1 MVQSFLQSQQSKAQ
15 IGNDAGWALKF
26 YHQNE
31 PYSELPVLKVED
43 YYADIQATLQS
54 GLEGGTYTFVIEGLI
69 NDHYRKLKELVS
81 REGPRWNAVIK
92 LYLYWR
98 DASSNI
104 GGYLANVVGIADL
117 VGGSSVPEE
126 ALVAELSIQS
136 VSRKAGSRR
145 YETTIQARERV
156 FTALSSRIPEPI
168 HEDNLQSVINT
179 VKNNTG
185 IRNITPHGL
194 EEIGSLQ
201 AEAINFEQ
209 GNTYKQE
216 FQQLANALEQATN
229 KRGRGM
235 LLIRDGIL
243 HVGVRS
249 FPLEGDPK
257 ELTYASGLIEIESIG
272 SMESD
277 PNSDPAD
284 APPRRPEFR
293 LTLKGRPD
301 IKPGD
306 VVKVDLPPEDVIK
319 TTPDFGDAILG
330 MAGSLLPA
338 IGGGLEKPVNL
349 YVNSVQHR
357 LGRTSGFSTV
367 VTTVQIENLNQAW
380 DEHSPSGSHPPV
392 RVSSASSADSGTQA
406 AQAVRQLAEGSASAR
421 RFADIGEVRSV
432 QTSGRGSET
441 EPPGQTLTT
450 WRGLVAPDGRRNQAN
465 RLAIQRQQPSILQGI
480 PYATPFAWGKCGLVV
495 PRYPGTRVVVLHRNG
510 QANDPLDVGAL
521 WEAGHGPDSQA
532 GDWWLILPVDIP
544 ESDRATIANDAT
556 SEEHTGKVSQ
566 DLIDA
571 EGNRII
577 EVGELTIR
585 VGKNSL
591 KDAGERPDRSDDEGS
606 ITIEHTKEGSKIV
619 MKPDGSVEITA
630 KKIKFDTSQ
639 SNGDIEL
646 DAGNGNITMKANSVD
661 VQVSD
666 SMNVH

>member
-1 MVQSFLQSQQSKAQ
+1 MVQSFLQSQQKKAQ

-26 YHQNE
+26 YHQNK
-31 PYSELPVLKVED
+31 PYSELPILRVED

-69 NDHYRKLKELVS
+69 DDQYGELRKLVS
-81 REGPRWNAVIK
+81 KQGRRWDAVVK

-98 DASSNI
+98 DASADI
-104 GGYLANVVGIADL
+104 GGYLANVVGISDL
-117 VGGSSVPEE
+117 IGGSSVPEE
-126 ALVAELSIQS
+126 ALVAELAIQS

-145 YETTIQARERV
+145 YETTIQAKERV
-156 FTALSSRIPEPI
+156 FMALSSRIPEPI
-168 HEDNLQSVINT
+168 HEDNLQSVLNT
-179 VKNNTG
+179 VKSNTG
-185 IRNITPHGL
+185 IRDITPHGL
-194 EEIGSLQ
+194 AEIGSLQ

-216 FQQLANALEQATN
+216 FQQLASALEQATN

-235 LLIRDGIL
+235 LLIRNGIL
-243 HVGVRS
+243 HVGLRS
-249 FPLEGDPK
+249 FPLEGSAEDK

-272 SMESD
+272 SMDSD
-277 PNSDPAD
+277 PNSDPTN

-306 VVKVDLPPEDVIK
+306 VVKVDLPPEDVLK
-319 TTPDFGDAILG
+319 TTPSFGDALLG
-330 MAGSLLPA
+330 VAGSLLPA
-338 IGGGLEKPVNL
+338 IGGGLENPVNL
-349 YVNSVQHR
+349 YVSSVQHR
-357 LGRTSGFSTV
+357 LGRNSGFSTV
-367 VTTVQIENLNQAW
+367 VTTVQIADLNQAW
-380 DEHSPSGSHPPV
+380 DEHSPSGSHPSAP
-392 RVSSASSADSGTQA
+392 VSSPSSADSGTQA

-432 QTSGRGSET
+432 QTSGSGSET
-441 EPPGQTLTT
+441 EAPGQTLTT

-465 RLAIQRQQPSILQGI
+465 RLATQREHPSILQRV

-544 ESDRATIANDAT
+544 ESERATIAEGAT
-556 SEEHTGKVSQ
+556 PEEHTGKVSQ

-585 VGKNSL
+585 VGKDSL
-591 KDAGERPDRSDDEGS
+591 KDAGTRPDRPDDEGS
-606 ITIEHTKEGSKIV
+606 VTIEHTKGESKIV
-619 MKPDGSVEITA
+619 MKPDGSVVITA
-630 KKIKFDTSQ
+630 K
-639 SNGDIEL
+639 NIEL
-646 DAGNGNITMKANSVD
+646 DAGDGNITMKANKVD

-666 SMNVH
+666 SMNIQ

>member
-1 MVQSFLQSQQSKAQ
+1 MVASFLYSQSDKAR

-26 YHQNE
+26 YQGNE
-31 PYSELPVLKVED
+31 PYNELPVLRVED
-43 YYADIQATLQS
+43 YYAEIQATLQS
-54 GLEGGTYTFVIEGLI
+54 GLEGGTYTFTIEGLI
-69 NDHYRKLKELVS
+69 DEHYKKLKQLIS
-81 REGPRWNAVIK
+81 APGRRSDAVVK

-98 DASSNI
+98 DVNTNV
-104 GGYLANVVGIADL
+104 GGYLANAIGIGDL
-117 VGGSSVPEE
+117 LGGSAVPEE
-126 ALVAELSIQS
+126 ALVAELAIHSI
-136 VSRKAGSRR
+136 SRKAGSRR
-145 YETTIQARERV
+145 YETTIQAKERV
-156 FTALSSRIPEPI
+156 YTALCSRLPAPV
-168 HEDNLQSVINT
+168 HGDNLQAVLET
-179 VKNNTG
+179 VKMNTG
-185 IRNITPHGL
+185 IRGITPYEL
-194 EEIGSLQ
+194 TEVSSLQ
-201 AEAINFEQ
+201 ADAINFEQ

-257 ELTYASGLIEIESIG
+257 ELTYASGLIEIESSG

-284 APPRRPEFR
+284 APPRKPEFR

-306 VVKVDLPPEDVIK
+306 VVKVDLPPEDVLQ

-330 MAGSLLPA
+330 IAGSLLPA
-338 IGGGLEKPVNL
+338 IGGGLENPVNL

-367 VTTVQIENLNQAW
+367 VTTVQIKDLNQAW
-380 DEHSPSGSHPPV
+380 DEHSPSGSHPSAP
-392 RVSSASSADSGTQA
+392 VSSASSADSGTQA

-465 RLAIQRQQPSILQGI
+465 RLALQREQPSILPGI

-521 WEAGHGPDSQA
+521 WESGHGPDSQA

-544 ESDRATIANDAT
+544 ESQRATIAEDAT
-556 SEEHTGKVSQ
+556 PEEHTGKVSQ

-585 VGKNSL
+585 VGKDSL
-591 KDAGERPDRSDDEGS
+591 KDAGERPGRPDDEGS

-646 DAGNGNITMKANSVD
+646 DAGQGNITMNANNVN
-661 VQVSD
+661 VNVNA
-666 SMNVH
+666 SMNVN